1 MDCPFCKRPMKKGYV
16 PVGKGRLMWLAEGG
30 VPPLTVFG
38 EPENGVCLTEPAV
51 FRAKRAPAF
60 YCAACKWVLVPV
72 PKK

>member
-38 EPENGVCLTEPAV
+38 EPENGVSRLPGVAMFHIEAGTARPM
-51 FRAKRAPAF
+51 RPPSAP
-60 YCAACKWVLVPV
+60 
-72 PKK
+72 